1 MQKSMYGGLPTIS
14 WVPYGDARD
23 ALKGRLDLTFIR
35 PGKDQLPAIEAGRA
49 PDRVGVFFCDADSGL
64 RAGDRIVCIAG
75 PITGTF
81 DVRVIPDVAQGFSTG
96 HHIEVQVI
104 ETSQQLDNIFPG
116 TE

>member
-1 MQKSMYGGLPTIS
+1 MSDGLPTIT
-14 WVPYGDARD
+14 WTPYGDSRD
-23 ALKGRLDLTFIR
+23 TLKCRLDLTFIR

-49 PDRVGVFFCDADSGL
+49 PDRVGVMFCDVTAGI

-75 PITGTF
+75 PISGTF
-81 DVRVIPDVAQGFSTG
+81 EIRAVPDVAQAFSTG

-104 ETSQQLDNIFPG
+104 ETTQQLDNIFPG